1 MIKLRDFT
9 GGPVIK
15 NLPTN
20 AGDTCE
26 ISGPEANMACAVEKP
41 RLCAMTEPAV

>member
-26 ISGPEANMACAVEKP
+26 ISGPETNMACAVEEP
-41 RLCAMTEPAV
+41 RLCATTEPAL

>member
-20 AGDTCE
+20 AGDRCE
-26 ISGPEANMACAVEKP
+26 IPGPETNMARAKAV
-41 RLCAMTEPAV
+41 CYNSACTIEPK